1 MVDTLQATPLGTTVE
16 PAPPMRRA
24 RKRRRLRRLAAG
36 GAWALASW
44 TVVIAFWELSAAR
57 GWVNPALFP
66 PPSRFVPYFFSGGSN
81 IGIGPHSVTIWQ
93 SIGSTVSRVALG
105 LSVGVVIATALG
117 IAVSI
122 LSPLRRAVM
131 PVVRVVAPIAPIA
144 WIPLGLTL
152 FGIGNGTAVFIVTMG
167 VVFVLTVATVA
178 SIDAVDGELIKTAK
192 SLGAKPVQLWGR
204 VILPAA
210 APQVF
215 TMVRLNF
222 FGAWMAVLAAEMVGL
237 RSGLGAAII
246 IGREQF
252 NAELILIGIVA
263 IGICGFL
270 ADSLLLLVQR
280 RVLWWG
286 KA

>member
-1 MVDTLQATPLGTTVE
+1 MAS
-16 PAPPMRRA
+16 
-24 RKRRRLRRLAAG
+24 G

-66 PPSRFVPYFFSGGSN
+66 PPSRFVPYFFNDGAN
-81 IGIGPHSVTIWQ
+81 IGHGQDSVTIWQ
-93 SIGSTVSRVALG
+93 SIGSTISRVALG
-105 LSVGVVIATALG
+105 LSVGVMIATALG
-117 IAVSI
+117 VAVSI
-122 LSPLRRAVM
+122 VRPVRRAVM

-178 SIDAVDGELIKTAK
+178 SIDGVDDELVKTAK
-192 SLGAKPVQLWGR
+192 SLGAKPVQLWAR

-210 APQVF
+210 APHVF

-263 IGICGFL
+263 IGMCGFL
-270 ADSLLLLVQR
+270 ADSLLLLIQR

>member
-1 MVDTLQATPLGTTVE
+1 MADTLQASPLGTTVTTVP
-16 PAPPMRRA
+16 PAPGRRP
-24 RKRRRLRRLAAG
+24 RRRLRRLLVGAG
-36 GAWALASW
+36 WGLGSW
-44 TVVIAFWELSAAR
+44 TVVIALWELAAAR

-66 PPSRFVPYFFSGGSN
+66 PPSRFVPYLFNGGSN
-81 IGIGPHSVTIWQ
+81 IGIGPSSVTIWQ
-93 SIGSTVSRVALG
+93 SIGSTFGRVAVG
-105 LSVGVVIATALG
+105 LLLG
-117 IAVSI
+117 ILVATLIGIGVSI
-122 LSPLRRAVM
+122 LNPVRRAVM
-131 PVVRVVAPIAPIA
+131 PVVRVVAPVAPIA
-144 WIPLGLTL
+144 WIPLGLSL
-152 FGIGNGTAVFIVTMG
+152 FGIGNGTAVFIVFMG
-167 VVFVLTVATVA
+167 VVFVLSVATVA
-178 SIDAVDGELIKTAK
+178 SIDAVDVELIKTAR
-192 SLGAKPVQLWGR
+192 SLGARHVHLWTR

-252 NAELILIGIVA
+252 NAELILIGVVT
-263 IGICGFL
+263 IGVCGFL

-280 RVLWWG
+280 RMLWWG